1 MQMNKYLKLATTVL
15 STVFIAGTLAA
26 CGSGGNQ
33 EAPKEPANGG
43 AAAEEKKPTYSFR
56 LAETHP
62 PDYPTTLGDK
72 KFAELVDQKSEG
84 RIKIDVFPSAQLGDE
99 KAVIEQVQLGA
110 IEFTRVSSGALAG
123 FNKDYGVFSLPYIF
137 DSQDHMWNFL
147 KGETGEKLLTS
158 LESSKMR
165 GLAYYDP
172 GARSFYT
179 KEPVKSLEDLKGK
192 KIRVIQNQVNV
203 DIMEALGASA
213 TPMPYGEVF
222 SALQTGVIDGA
233 ENNYPSYYS
242 SKHYEVAKNY
252 IVDTHQRV
260 PEVLLI
266 STATWSKL
274 SEEDQKILKEAA
286 MESVAYQIE
295 QWNKYEQESKDK
307 VIAAGSTIT
316 EVSDLGPWQ
325 EAVKPVIEKYRPDFG
340 EVLDAIDAARK

>member
-1 MQMNKYLKLATTVL
+1 MKKYYKWAAGVL
-15 STVFIAGTLAA
+15 STFLIAGTLVA
-26 CGSGGNQ
+26 CGGSQ
-33 EAPKEPANGG
+33 ETTQPAPTGDAPADSS
-43 AAAEEKKPTYSFR
+43 KPSYSFR

-72 KFAELVDQKSEG
+72 KFAELVNEKSGG
-84 RIKIDVFPSAQLGDE
+84 RIKIDVFPSAQLGEE

-137 DSQDHMWNFL
+137 DSQEHMWNFL
-147 KGETGEKLLTS
+147 KGADGEKLLES
-158 LESSKMR
+158 LESSKMK
-165 GLAYYDP
+165 GLTYYDP

-179 KEPVKSLEDLKGK
+179 KDPVTKLEDLKGK

-222 SALQTGVIDGA
+222 SAIQTGVIDGA

-242 SKHYEVAKNY
+242 SKHYEVAKNF
-252 IVDTHQRV
+252 IVDQHQRV
-260 PEVLLI
+260 PEVLLV

-274 SEEDQKILKEAA
+274 SPEDQKILKDAA
-286 MESVAYQIE
+286 IESVDYQIE
-295 QWNKYEQESKDK
+295 QWNKYEKESEEK
-307 VIAAGSTIT
+307 VVAAGSVIT
-316 EVSDLGPWQ
+316 KVEDLKPWQ
-325 EAVKPVIEKYRPDFG
+325 EAVKPVIEKYRPDYG
-340 EVLDAIDAARK
+340 AVLDAIEKAKK

>member
-1 MQMNKYLKLATTVL
+1 MKQYSKWAAGIL
-15 STVFIAGTLAA
+15 STFLIAGTLVA
-26 CGSGGNQ
+26 CGGNQ
-33 EAPKEPANGG
+33 ETTQPAATGDAPADSS
-43 AAAEEKKPTYSFR
+43 KPSYSFR

-72 KFAELVDQKSEG
+72 KFAELVNEKSGG
-84 RIKIDVFPSAQLGDE
+84 RIKIDVFPSAQLGEE

-147 KGETGEKLLTS
+147 KGEDGEKLLDS
-158 LESSKMR
+158 LESSKMK
-165 GLAYYDP
+165 GLTYYDP

-179 KEPVKSLEDLKGK
+179 KEPVTKLEDLKGK

-203 DIMEALGASA
+203 DIMEALGANA

-222 SALQTGVIDGA
+222 SAIQTGVIDGA

-252 IVDTHQRV
+252 LVDQHQRV
-260 PEVLLI
+260 PEVLLV
-266 STATWSKL
+266 STSTWSKL
-274 SEEDQKILKEAA
+274 SPEDQQILKDAA
-286 MESVAYQIE
+286 IESVDYQIE
-295 QWNKYEQESKDK
+295 QWNKYEKESEEK
-307 VIAAGSTIT
+307 VAAAGSVIT
-316 EVSDLGPWQ
+316 KVEDLKPWQ
-325 EAVKPVIEKYRPDFG
+325 EAVKPVIEKYRPEFG
-340 EVLDAIDAARK
+340 PVLDAIEKAKK